1 MPLTVLIGG
10 ARAGKS
16 ALAARLASQT
26 GLPVTFVAT
35 AQALDEEMK
44 GRIARHREERPSEW
58 ETVEEPL
65 ALGEA
70 LAAIDPARTVVVD
83 CLTLWVSNLVLGDYA
98 EDEIE
103 KRAAV
108 VAQTA
113 ADREAPAFVVTNEV
127 GSGVHPST
135 DLGRRF
141 RDVLGRV
148 NVIWS
153 EVATDA
159 YLVVAGR
166 SIPLSP
172 TEPR

>member
-16 ALAARLASQT
+16 SLATRLAEQT

-35 AQALDEEMK
+35 AQALDDEMK
-44 GRIARHREERPSEW
+44 LRIARHRRERPKEW

-65 ALGEA
+65 TLGDALV
-70 LAAIDPARTVVVD
+70 AIDPARAVVVD
-83 CLTLWVSNLVLGDYA
+83 CLTLWVSNLVLGAYDD
-98 EDEIE
+98 DEIE

-113 ADREAPAFVVTNEV
+113 AERKTPAFVVTNEV

-141 RDVLGRV
+141 RDLLGRV
-148 NVIWS
+148 NVIWT
-153 EVATDA
+153 EAATDA
-159 YLVVAGR
+159 FLVVAGR
-166 SIPLSP
+166 SIRLSSP
-172 TEPR
+172 ELR

>member
-1 MPLTVLIGG
+1 MPVTVLIGG

-65 ALGEA
+65 DLGEA
-70 LAAIDPARTVVVD
+70 LDAIDPARAVVID
-83 CLTLWVSNLVLGDYA
+83 CLTLWVSNLVLGDY
-98 EDEIE
+98 DDGEIE

-113 ADREAPAFVVTNEV
+113 TDREAPAFVVTNEV

-135 DLGRRF
+135 EVGRRF

-166 SIPLSP
+166 SIPLNP
-172 TEPR
+172 PEPR